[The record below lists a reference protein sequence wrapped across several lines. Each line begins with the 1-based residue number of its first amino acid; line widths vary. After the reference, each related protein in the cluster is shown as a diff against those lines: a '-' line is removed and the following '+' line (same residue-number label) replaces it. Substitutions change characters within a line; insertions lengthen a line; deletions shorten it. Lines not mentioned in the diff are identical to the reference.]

1 MYAENDI
8 QRLLAG
14 IKEYGLSAPSEML
27 EAPTEK
33 LVEIC
38 NGIGDGQMPTALR
51 KILNGVLNFAECSAA
66 IHDWRYA
73 NSDGTQ
79 SSRLAADKE
88 FRANMLDEISR
99 KERWFKWLKEW
110 SALRAYYAVRSCGY
124 ADWCIAFTEA
134 NRKENV

>member
-1 MYAENDI
+1 MYDEYDI
-8 QRLLAG
+8 QRLLEG
-14 IKEYGLSAPSEML
+14 IKEYGLSAPAEML
-27 EAPTEK
+27 EAPIEK

-110 SALRAYYAVRSCGY
+110 SALRAYYAVRGCGY
-124 ADWCIAFTEA
+124 ADWCIAFAEA